1 MKNRSPSGLSEGE
14 FSEERMKTLGL
25 YIHIPFCRSK
35 CAYCDFYSL
44 PGREDRMDAYCD
56 ALCRSAAEW
65 GSRAGDYRTDT
76 VYIGGGTPSW
86 FGSGRIAAVLD
97 AVRRSFRL
105 TGDCEIT
112 MEANP
117 DSVTQDGM
125 RRICA
130 AGVNRISL
138 GVQSADD
145 GELST
150 AGRPHSFAD
159 ACRAVNIVRSA
170 GIRNLSL
177 DLIYGLPG
185 QSMAGWRNSV
195 ERILA
200 LAPDHI
206 SCYGLKLEEG
216 TPFWRDRDR
225 MSFPDEDLQADE
237 YLWLCE
243 RLKQADFAQYEISN
257 FAKPGYA
264 SRHNLKYWTLGEYLG
279 LGPGACSDFQGIRFG
294 YARDLDGWIAGTCA
308 LSERKRIDPAER
320 LEEYVMLGLRLQS
333 GITRD
338 RYQAFGGRNW
348 EKLERLLLLYQ
359 KHGRMREDE
368 GHWHCTPEGFLV
380 SNALI
385 GSLLDEL

>member
-1 MKNRSPSGLSEGE
+1 
-14 FSEERMKTLGL
+14 MKTLGL

-65 GSRAGDYRTDT
+65 GSRAADYRTDT

-112 MEANP
+112 MEVNP
-117 DSVTQDGM
+117 DSAAPDGM
-125 RRICA
+125 RRLCA

-145 GELST
+145 GELRT
-150 AGRPHSFAD
+150 AGRPHTFAD
-159 ACRAVNIVRSA
+159 ACRAVNTVRSA
-170 GIRNLSL
+170 GIRNLSI

-185 QSMAGWRNSV
+185 QTMEGWQNSV

-216 TPFWRDRDR
+216 TPFWRNRDR
-225 MSFPDEDLQADE
+225 ISFPDEDLQADE

-243 RLKQADFAQYEISN
+243 RLKRAGFAHYEISN
-257 FAKPGYA
+257 FAKPGYE

-279 LGPGACSDFQGIRFG
+279 FGPGAHSDFQGIRFG

-308 LSERKRIDPAER
+308 LTERKKIEPAER
-320 LEEYVMLGLRLQS
+320 LEEYVMLGLRLQA

-338 RYQAFGGRNW
+338 GYRAFGGKNW
-348 EKLERLLLLYQ
+348 EKIQPLLCQYQ
-359 KHGRMREDE
+359 THGWMQEDK
-368 GHWHCTPEGFLV
+368 GHWRCTPEGFLV
-380 SNALI
+380 SNVLI
-385 GSLLDEL
+385 GSILDEL